1 MQKLEKTGC
10 MRIFIVDD
18 HPVMRRGLGHV
29 IDSLPDMQLAGEAA
43 QAEEALEKIE
53 QAAPDLVLVD
63 ISPGGRSGMELIKE
77 LRSRHDSIKI
87 LVLSMHDESLYAE
100 RSIRA
105 GALGYVH
112 KNAPTESLV
121 EGMRKAL
128 AGEIVL
134 SPKIANQMLRRAARR
149 DQPISSPVETLSDRE
164 LEVFALIGEGLITK
178 QIAAQLNLSTKTIET
193 YRENIKAK
201 LDLKNGSELMRN
213 AVQWVLER
221 G

>member
-1 MQKLEKTGC
+1 MQKLEKTGW

-63 ISPGGRSGMELIKE
+63 ISLGDRSGIELIKE
-77 LRSRHDSIKI
+77 LRSRYDSIKI